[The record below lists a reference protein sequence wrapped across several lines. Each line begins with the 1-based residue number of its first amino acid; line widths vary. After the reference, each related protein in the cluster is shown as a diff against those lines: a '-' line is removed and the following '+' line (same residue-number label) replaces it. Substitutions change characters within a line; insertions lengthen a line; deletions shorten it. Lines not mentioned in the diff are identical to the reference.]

1 MEACATNKTNAVLQ
15 AEPMDV
21 PYVAGDGFSYSIWAL
36 SEQDLENVNKTACIV
51 LACSSEEHFPVAVSA
66 PGPVEL
72 MPLTGLADKVPVG
85 AMCDGCPV
93 LMESGDVAVCA
104 ALSEPVPLKSKICG
118 INDRN

>member
-1 MEACATNKTNAVLQ
+1 MEARSTVKTNAVLQ

-36 SEQDLENVNKTACIV
+36 SEEELENVNKTACIV
-51 LACSSEEHFPVAVSA
+51 LACSAEEHFPVAVSA
-66 PGPVEL
+66 PGRVEL
-72 MPLTGLADKVPVG
+72 MSLTGLAEKVPPG

-93 LMESGDVAVCA
+93 LMDGEVALCA

-118 INDRN
+118 INK